1 MYVRSSWLALAVGA
15 LVMLAAGL
23 ASAKEPQYVGAKKCK
38 SCHKKELMG
47 NQYGEWEKGVH
58 HKAFETLKSDDAVK
72 IAAEKGISG
81 PPHESADCLKCH
93 VTAYGE
99 DAARFAKKRLLSPA
113 DGIQCESC
121 HGPGSLYRKKKV
133 MSDRD
138 KSVAAG
144 MWEPEKDA
152 KICTACHNDESPTW
166 DAAKGFDHEARME
179 EIAHLIPEDVKGH
192 YLELEKKRKAEKGG
206 ATTTRRRKTSRA
218 RRRCR

>member
-1 MYVRSSWLALAVGA
+1 MHVRCSGLALAVGA
-15 LVMLAAGL
+15 LLMLGADL
-23 ASAKEPQYVGAKKCK
+23 ASAKEPQYVGATKCK

-47 NQYGEWEKGVH
+47 NQYGEWQKGVH
-58 HKAFETLKSDDAVK
+58 HKAFETLKSDDAKK
-72 IAAEKGISG
+72 IAAEKGLSG

-99 DAARFAKKRLLSPA
+99 EPARFAKKRPLNPE

-121 HGPGSLYRKKKV
+121 HGPGSLYRKKKT

-166 DAAKGFDHEARME
+166 DPAKGFDHEARIE
-179 EIAHLIPEDVKGH
+179 EIAHRIPEDVKGR
-192 YLELEKKRKAEKGG
+192 YLELEKKQKAERGG
-206 ATTTRRRKTSRA
+206 AA
-218 RRRCR
+218 DDEDEDDDEE

>member
-1 MYVRSSWLALAVGA
+1 MYVRSSWLALVVGA

-58 HKAFETLKSDDAVK
+58 HKAFETLQSDDAKK

-99 DAARFAKKRLLSPA
+99 DPARFAKNKLLNPA

-138 KSVAAG
+138 KAIAAG
-144 MWEPEKDA
+144 MWEPENDA

-166 DAAKGFDHEARME
+166 DPAKGFDHEARME

-192 YLELEKKRKAEKGG
+192 YLELEKKQKAEKG
-206 ATTTRRRKTSRA
+206 RA
-218 RRRCR
+218 GDDDDEDDEEE

>member
-1 MYVRSSWLALAVGA
+1 MYVRSSWLALVVGA

-72 IAAEKGISG
+72 IAAEK
-81 PPHESADCLKCH
+81 
-93 VTAYGE
+93 
-99 DAARFAKKRLLSPA
+99 
-113 DGIQCESC
+113 QCESC

-166 DAAKGFDHEARME
+166 DPAKGFDHEARME
-179 EIAHLIPEDVKGH
+179 EIALSGAGE
-192 YLELEKKRKAEKGG
+192 EAEGREGRGG
-206 ATTTRRRKTSRA
+206 
-218 RRRCR
+218 